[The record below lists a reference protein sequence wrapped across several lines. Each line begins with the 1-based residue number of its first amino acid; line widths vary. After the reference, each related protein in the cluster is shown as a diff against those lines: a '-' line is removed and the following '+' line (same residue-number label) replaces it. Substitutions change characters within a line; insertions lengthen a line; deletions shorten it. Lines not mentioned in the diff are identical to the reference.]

1 MTKEV
6 RRMSKFSYAF
16 RYLRQYNKYYVP
28 VIKQRVAE
36 YGIQAQEIRARS
48 QKACAANALDGM
60 NKASLIYSLC
70 ALYPGV
76 DTQLLAQVS
85 FSYQALLEYLI
96 QVSKGTSNNTEAF
109 IRLIFDSLKYAANLD
124 MNKPYPYF
132 TFYPTKDDNGYL
144 NFLVDRCRRSFLLL
158 PSFHLIEN
166 AMKNFQAQYCE
177 LAVTMYSES
186 SQSNEEKLTAALKSN
201 PNNFEE
207 LTNWEY
213 LVASDSSLTVHMLL
227 AIATIPDIDSSCA
240 QKIEQQFFPW
250 ISGLQRMLSSY
261 ENYCKDMLSKELEFL
276 YDYQTMKECEDKIS
290 AFIEKQRRFGVY
302 KDQFYNTVAT
312 LLFSIYLSSPFVK
325 SGMSSITTK
334 RLLQLCEKSMFFYFW
349 IIRLSKNKLASPY

>member
-1 MTKEV
+1 
-6 RRMSKFSYAF
+6 MSKLSYAF

-36 YGIQAQEIRARS
+36 YAIQTQEIRGRS
-48 QKACAANALDGM
+48 QKACAANALDSM

-76 DTQLLAQVS
+76 DIQLLAHVS
-85 FSYQALLEYLI
+85 FSYQALLEYLL
-96 QVSKGTSNNTEAF
+96 QVCKNTPNNTEAF
-109 IRLIFDSLKYAANLD
+109 IRLIFDSLKYATNLD

-132 TFYPTKDDNGYL
+132 TFYPTKDDSGYL
-144 NFLVDRCRRSFLLL
+144 NFLVDKCRRAFHLL

-166 AMKNFQAQYCE
+166 ALKNFHAGFCE
-177 LAVTMYSES
+177 LAVTMYSHS
-186 SQSNEEKLTAALKSN
+186 SLSHEEKLNSVLERNSN
-201 PNNFEE
+201 VFDE
-207 LTNWEY
+207 LSSWEY
-213 LVASDSSLTVHMLL
+213 LVASDSSLTMHMLL

-261 ENYCKDMLSKELEFL
+261 ETYCKDMLSKDLEFL
-276 YDYQTMKECEDKIS
+276 YDYQTIKECEDKIS

-302 KDQFYNTVAT
+302 RDQFYNTVAT

-325 SGMSSITTK
+325 SGMSSITTEK
-334 RLLQLCEKSMFFYFW
+334 LLQLCERNMFFYFW

>member
-1 MTKEV
+1 
-6 RRMSKFSYAF
+6 
-16 RYLRQYNKYYVP
+16 
-28 VIKQRVAE
+28 
-36 YGIQAQEIRARS
+36 
-48 QKACAANALDGM
+48 
-60 NKASLIYSLC
+60 
-70 ALYPGV
+70 
-76 DTQLLAQVS
+76 
-85 FSYQALLEYLI
+85 
-96 QVSKGTSNNTEAF
+96 
-109 IRLIFDSLKYAANLD
+109 
-124 MNKPYPYF
+124 
-132 TFYPTKDDNGYL
+132 
-144 NFLVDRCRRSFLLL
+144 
-158 PSFHLIEN
+158 
-166 AMKNFQAQYCE
+166 MKNFQAQYCE